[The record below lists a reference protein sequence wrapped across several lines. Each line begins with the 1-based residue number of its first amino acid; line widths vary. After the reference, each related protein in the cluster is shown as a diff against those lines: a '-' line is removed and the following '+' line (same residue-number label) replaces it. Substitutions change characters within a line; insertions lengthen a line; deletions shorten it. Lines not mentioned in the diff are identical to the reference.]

1 MSNSG
6 EEMYQCIWIKNR
18 GPNVLEVQIG
28 SGSLNTQN
36 FTDELCAKTH
46 FSDTRWIT
54 EASE

>member
-1 MSNSG
+1 
-6 EEMYQCIWIKNR
+6 MYQCIWIKNR